1 MITAYEKKYLTEIQL
16 SIHEIEAVLGTGY
29 NLKEMDGN
37 VPLIQAIAEELNI
50 IGEAVVQ
57 IKLMKHHSLASL
69 VHLVEVSKGIEE
81 DNGRVTL
88 DDIRSVLINDLPP
101 LKVEVHKLLMED

>member
-1 MITAYEKKYLTEIQL
+1 MISVYEKKYLIEIQL

-37 VPLIQAIAEELNI
+37 LPLIQAIAEELNI
-50 IGEAVVQ
+50 IGEAITQVNLL
-57 IKLMKHHSLASL
+57 KGNLLASL
-69 VHLVEVSKGIEE
+69 VHLIEVSRGIEE

-101 LKVEVHKLLMED
+101 LKVAVQQLLMED